1 VNARTGGPS
10 FRRAVY
16 FVLLRADL
24 TSFVMVD
31 SIKKFESQNSYNWNC
46 KTANSRL
53 RPPRV
58 VSPRGPVVVRLA
70 EMASLNVKQ
79 PIHS

>member
-1 VNARTGGPS
+1 MNARTGGPS
-10 FRRAVY
+10 FRRVVY

-31 SIKKFESQNSYNWNC
+31 SIKFESQNSYNWNC

-70 EMASLNVKQ
+70 KLASLNVKQ